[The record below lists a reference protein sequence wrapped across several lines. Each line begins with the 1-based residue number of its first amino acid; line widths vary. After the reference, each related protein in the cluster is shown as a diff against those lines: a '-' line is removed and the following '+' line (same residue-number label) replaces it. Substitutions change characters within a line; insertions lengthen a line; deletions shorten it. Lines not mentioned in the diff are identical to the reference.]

1 LLRHVTANDVRVAVL
16 SDTHDN
22 LQKLRAALSIA
33 KERSVEGVIHLG
45 DFTSPFTLKELAG
58 SAQRIVAVLGN
69 NDGDPLALQRAASAS
84 GVELQHWPHEL
95 ELGGRRF
102 LLVHG
107 FGAAETL
114 IKVVEALAG
123 SGKWDAVLYGHT
135 HRLDLR
141 RVGGA
146 LVLNPGE
153 VYGGLTG
160 RSTFAFI
167 DTERMEAEIVEV

>member
-1 LLRHVTANDVRVAVL
+1 LLKHITANGVRVAVL

-33 KERSVEGVIHLG
+33 KERRVEAVIHLG
-45 DFTSPFTLKELAG
+45 DFTSPFTLRELAG
-58 SAQRIVAVLGN
+58 SAPRIVAVLGN
-69 NDGDPLALQRAASAS
+69 NDGDPLALQRIAS
-84 GVELQHWPHEL
+84 GSGIDLQHWPHEL

-107 FGAAETL
+107 LGSAETL
-114 IKVVEALAG
+114 IRVVEALAG

-160 RSTFAFI
+160 RSTFAVL
-167 DTERMEAEIVEV
+167 DADRMEAEVVEV